1 MIELTINEMQMEYI
15 QAFLPES
22 KIPDAVRALREIKH
36 PCGLH
41 EARDAIFEII
51 GRPNDKKAK
60 IVIVKEICLSEAST
74 SFYGKEYTL
83 DRVGHLTI
91 KDGKKQIKLKTGEL
105 LDVIAFLRKK
115 LD

>member
-1 MIELTINEMQMEYI
+1 MIELTINEIQMEYI
-15 QAFLPES
+15 QAFLSES
-22 KIPDAVRALREIKH
+22 KIIDAVTALREIKH
-36 PCGLH
+36 PCGLM

-51 GRPNDKKAK
+51 GRPNSKKAK
-60 IVIVKEICLSEAST
+60 IVIIKEMCLSKAST

-83 DRVGHLTI
+83 DRIGNLTI
-91 KDGKKQIKLKTGEL
+91 KDGKKQIKLHTGEL

>member
-15 QAFLPES
+15 QAFLSES
-22 KIPDAVRALREIKH
+22 KIIDAVTALREIKH
-36 PCGLH
+36 PCGLL

-51 GRPNDKKAK
+51 GRPNSKKAK
-60 IVIVKEICLSEAST
+60 IVIVKEMCLSKAST

-83 DRVGHLTI
+83 DRIGNLTI
-91 KDGKKQIKLKTGEL
+91 KDGKKQIKLHTGEL